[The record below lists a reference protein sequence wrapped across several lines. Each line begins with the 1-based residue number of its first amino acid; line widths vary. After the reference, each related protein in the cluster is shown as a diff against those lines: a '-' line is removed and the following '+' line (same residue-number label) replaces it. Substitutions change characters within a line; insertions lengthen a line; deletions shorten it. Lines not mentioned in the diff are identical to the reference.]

1 MFSVVKPFAWKQM
14 KMKKNKFDEKVSNLR
29 SNDRVEEL
37 EVKRV
42 ADVCLEQCLAI
53 RLLDVGTGSG
63 LFAEEFADRGIRTIG
78 IDPDADMIAAA
89 RYYVTG
95 VDFLVA
101 QAERLP
107 FKENTFDAVF
117 MGMALHEIT
126 EPDKALHEAQR
137 VSQDWVAVLEWPY
150 PQSPDPAPA
159 ARRFKPE
166 ELQAMARKAGYRK
179 ISFVPLEHKVL
190 YLLLV

>member
-1 MFSVVKPFAWKQM
+1 
-14 KMKKNKFDEKVSNLR
+14 MKKNKLDQKILNLR

-37 EVKRV
+37 AVRRV
-42 ADVCLEQCLAI
+42 VDLCLEQCLAI

-63 LFAEEFADRGIRTIG
+63 LFAEEFAVRGIGTIG

-89 RYYVTG
+89 RYYVAG

-107 FKENTFDAVF
+107 FKDNTFDAVF
-117 MGMALHEIT
+117 MGMALHETT
-126 EPDKALHEAQR
+126 EPDKALQEARR
-137 VSQDWVAVLEWPY
+137 VSQSQVAVLEWPY
-150 PQSPDPAPA
+150 PLPTDPAPA
-159 ARRFKPE
+159 ARRFKPD

-179 ISFVPLEHKVL
+179 ISFLPLKHKVL
-190 YLLLV
+190 YLLHV

>member
-1 MFSVVKPFAWKQM
+1 
-14 KMKKNKFDEKVSNLR
+14 MKKNKFDQKVLNLR

-42 ADVCLEQCLAI
+42 VDLCLKQCLAN

-63 LFAEEFADRGIRTIG
+63 LFGEEFVNRGIWTIG
-78 IDPDADMIAAA
+78 IDPNADMIAAA
-89 RYYVTG
+89 RYYVAG

-101 QAERLP
+101 QAEKLP

-117 MGMALHEIT
+117 MGMALHET
-126 EPDKALHEAQR
+126 SEPGKALWEARR
-137 VSQDWVAVLEWPY
+137 VSQNQVAVLEWPY
-150 PQSPDPAPA
+150 PQPTDPAPA

-166 ELQAMARKAGYRK
+166 ELQAMALKAGYRK
-179 ISFVPLEHKVL
+179 ISFLPLTHKVL
-190 YLLLV
+190 YLLQV

>member
-1 MFSVVKPFAWKQM
+1 MR
-14 KMKKNKFDEKVSNLR
+14 MKKNKFDEKVLNLR
-29 SNDRVEEL
+29 SNDRIEEM

-42 ADVCLEQCLAI
+42 IDVCLEQCSAV

-63 LFAEEFADRGIRTIG
+63 LFAEEFADRGIWTIG

-89 RYYVTG
+89 RYYVAG

-107 FKENTFDAVF
+107 FKESTFDAVF
-117 MGMALHEIT
+117 MGMALHETT
-126 EPDKALHEAQR
+126 EPDKALEEARR
-137 VSQDWVAVLEWPY
+137 VSQSQVAVLEWPY
-150 PQSPDPAPA
+150 PQPPDPAPA

-179 ISFVPLEHKVL
+179 ITLLPLKHKVL